1 MGDRQRQA
9 QRKKSGDGSEV
20 RGCMQERVADVDRA
34 EGKGEG
40 EGEGEE
46 EGVEKGEG
54 MGGEG
59 VERER
64 V

>member
-40 EGEGEE
+40 EGEE